1 MHQFEP
7 KKKYVEELEDTD
19 ESDPPS
25 MSNNSDDEDEQN
37 NETLVERVNPTD
49 IDEHFLREIEDTGI
63 RFQNTSLEEATCHTL

>member
-1 MHQFEP
+1 MAYKEEVLEMHQFEP

-25 MSNNSDDEDEQN
+25 MSDNSDDEDEQN

-49 IDEHFLREIEDTGI
+49 IDEHFLREIEVP
-63 RFQNTSLEEATCHTL
+63 